1 MMARDRRY
9 RNSRQAKLRIRAG
22 LAAAALVSGGAIAV
36 TAVATS
42 SHPAPTAA
50 APAAYT
56 ARFANQGTMLSSAL
70 SAWSWSRQ
78 ATYADLTR
86 LTGGY
91 TQTPHQG
98 QTLDLQ
104 RGIVVLATKK
114 FLIVRSANG
123 SLHLW
128 LLSAQTK
135 FQNVSASTTGTAA
148 LTASVSATQQAMT
161 VGNMVPASTL
171 LAGSPTTA
179 ASLLTPT
186 TAPVTVSVQV
196 VGTDLTVTVTVTRS
210 TATVSQ
216 TATMPATTMPAPAPV
231 TFSQPAWL
239 AANSLARGDLVLVAG
254 TRAHGTLHAQLVLFS
269 PLSSSDAGARTATT
283 TPSPAPTH
291 W

>member
-42 SHPAPTAA
+42 GHSAPTAA

-56 ARFANQGTMLSSAL
+56 ARFTNQGAMLSSAL

-86 LTGGY
+86 LAGGY

-98 QTLDLQ
+98 RMLDLQ

-114 FLIVRSANG
+114 FLIIRSANG

-161 VGNMVPASTL
+161 VGNMVPATTL

-269 PLSSSDAGARTATT
+269 PLSSSDVGARTATT

>member
-42 SHPAPTAA
+42 SHSAPTAA
-50 APAAYT
+50 APAAYS
-56 ARFANQGTMLSSAL
+56 ARFTNQGTMLSSAL

-104 RGIVVLATKK
+104 RGIVLLASKN
-114 FLIVRSANG
+114 FLIIRSANG

-128 LLSAQTK
+128 LLSARTK

-161 VGNMVPASTL
+161 VGNMVPATTL
-171 LAGSPTTA
+171 LAGSPTAA

-269 PLSSSDAGARTATT
+269 PLSSSDVGVRTATT